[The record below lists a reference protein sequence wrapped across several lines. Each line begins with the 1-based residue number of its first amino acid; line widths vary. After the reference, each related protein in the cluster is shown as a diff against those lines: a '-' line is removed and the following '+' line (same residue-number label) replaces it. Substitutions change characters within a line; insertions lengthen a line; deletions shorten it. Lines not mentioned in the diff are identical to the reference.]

1 MKRLFH
7 VALATSLGLTFF
19 GAGTLAP
26 AQAASSPTAAS
37 ANASQSAAV
46 PTGGSTSANSAA
58 TKGGAQPKVKPAATN
73 PCAADNLSPTSRTL
87 APTAVYTTTGTVSNP
102 TAVLS
107 GQPTRLN
114 GANSSVILDFGK
126 EVGGIVTLTFAGA
139 SGSGQSV
146 GLAFSES
153 NLNVGENS
161 DPSSDGGPD
170 GAIYATVNGA
180 GSYTMPTDKLRG
192 GFRYLTLFLN
202 STGWVDISGVSL
214 NFTPAPGNSDPAA
227 YPDYFCSN
235 DSLLNQIW
243 YAGAYTVQLDSIDPT
258 QGRVWPPPA
267 SGWENNGLIGVG
279 TEDLVD
285 GAKRDRSVW
294 PGDMGVSEPTAY
306 VSTDDLTA
314 VRNSLTTMYQNQKS
328 TGELPYGGPE
338 FNFYS
343 SDTYHMWTL
352 IGTYNYYL
360 DSGDKTWLSGI
371 WSQYQLGV
379 NFITA
384 KIDGNGLLNVTGT
397 ADWARSDQGG
407 ENIEANAL
415 LYQVLTTGAALAQV
429 EGNSTLAT
437 TYTNTAASIKAKVN
451 SSLWDSSVGAYK
463 DNPSSTLHPQDGN
476 SLAVWYGLASTSQA
490 SSITAYLKSDWNSV
504 GAQTPEFSDNI
515 SPFAGSMEVYA
526 RFAADDDTDAL
537 NLIRN
542 EWGYM
547 LTSPIGTD
555 STFWEGLS
563 NTGTLAAYGN
573 YTSLAHGWSTGPTGA
588 LTSDVLGISPTSAS
602 GATYQ
607 VVPHPGDLTHVEGTL
622 TVAAAKT
629 IHVSYD
635 HDAAGDFSMQVD
647 SSTNTGST
655 GVIAVPTYGQSHV
668 VTINGV
674 TAWNGSTFTGAS
686 GIASANQ
693 DSNYIYFRGV
703 QPGVYTVSYAA
714 TGTVPPIVYQSLPG
728 TWTKCA
734 VENGSCAVS
743 GSSVVAF
750 GAGGKFNYVSA
761 TSATACN
768 TTVFGDPNPNVAKAC
783 YVESAA
789 PATNVWSQCAAEN
802 GTCSFSGL
810 MSVAFGANGSYKY
823 ATLGSGGTAC
833 TDAVFGDPI
842 PGTSKA
848 CYLMDAPPTFN
859 TWTTCSAENGTCA
872 FTGTR
877 EVAFGANGQYFYRN
891 VTNGT
896 ACNNTVFG
904 DPDLNTV
911 KACYVQ

>member
-1 MKRLFH
+1 MKRTFR
-7 VALATSLGLTFF
+7 VALAVSLGLAF
-19 GAGTLAP
+19 GG
-26 AQAASSPTAAS
+26 AASPLPAAVAATPSSPSAPSAAEPKTAA
-37 ANASQSAAV
+37 
-46 PTGGSTSANSAA
+46 
-58 TKGGAQPKVKPAATN
+58 AATN
-73 PCAADNLSPTSRTL
+73 PCAADDLSPTSRTL
-87 APTAVYTTTGTVSNP
+87 APTAVYATTGTVSNP

-107 GQPTRLN
+107 GQATRLSGT
-114 GANSSVILDFGK
+114 GAAVSLDFGK

-139 SGSGQSV
+139 SGAGQSV

-153 NLNVGENS
+153 SVNVGDNS

-180 GSYTMPTDKLRG
+180 GSYTMPADKLRG

-202 STGWVDISGVSL
+202 SGGYVDISKVSL
-214 NFTPAPGNSDPAA
+214 SFTAAPGNSDPAA

-243 YAGAYTVQLDSIDPT
+243 YAGAYTVQLDTIAPT
-258 QGRVWPPPA
+258 QGRVWPAPS
-267 SGWENNGLIGVG
+267 SGWENNATIGVG

-314 VRNSLTTMYQNQKS
+314 TRNSLTTMYQNQKS

-352 IGTYNYYL
+352 VGTYNYYL
-360 DSGDKTWLSGI
+360 DSGDKSWLDGI
-371 WSQYQLGV
+371 WSQYQSGV

-397 ADWARSDQGG
+397 NDWARGDQGG

-415 LYQVLTTGAALAQV
+415 LYQVLNTGAALAKV
-429 EGNSTLAT
+429 EGNTSLAT
-437 TYTNTAASIKAKVN
+437 TYTNQATSIKTKAN
-451 SSLWDSSVGAYK
+451 ASLWDASAGAYK
-463 DNPSSTLHPQDGN
+463 DNPTSTLHPQDGN

-490 SSITAYLKSDWNSV
+490 SSIMAYLRSDWNGI
-504 GAQTPEFSDNI
+504 GAQTPEFNDNI
-515 SPFAGSMEVYA
+515 SPFAGSMELYA
-526 RFAADDDTDAL
+526 HFAADDDTNAL

-547 LTSPIGTD
+547 LDSPIGTA
-555 STFWEGLS
+555 STFWEGMS

-588 LTSDVLGISPTSAS
+588 LTSDVLGISPLSAA

-622 TVAAAKT
+622 TVATNKT

-635 HDAAGDFSMQVD
+635 HDTAGDFSMQVD

-668 VTINGV
+668 VTINGA
-674 TAWNGSTFTGAS
+674 TAWNGSSFTGAT
-686 GIASANQ
+686 GIASADQ

-703 QPGVYTVSYAA
+703 QPGAYTVAYTA

-743 GSSVVAF
+743 GNSVVAF
-750 GAGGKFNYVSA
+750 GAGARFNYVS
-761 TSATACN
+761 TSSTVACN
-768 TTVFGDPNPNVAKAC
+768 VAVFGDPDSGVSKAC
-783 YVESAA
+783 YVETAA
-789 PATNVWSQCAAEN
+789 PTTNIWSQCAAEN
-802 GTCSFSGL
+802 ATCLYSGE
-810 MSVAFGANGSYKY
+810 MSVAYGANGSYKY

-833 TDAVFGDPI
+833 SNAVFGDPAVNSVK
-842 PGTSKA
+842 T
-848 CYLMDAPPTFN
+848 CYLMAAPPTFS
-859 TWTTCSAENGTCA
+859 TWTACSAESGTCS

-877 EVAFGANGQYFYRN
+877 EVAFGANGQYFYRS
-891 VTNGT
+891 VTGGT

-904 DPDLNTV
+904 DPNFGAV
-911 KACYVQ
+911 KSCYVQ